1 MNIETVPKIDPKHLT
16 IFYIVANEKNLT
28 SAAEKLNLT
37 QPAITYHIKILEEYT
52 RVKLIDFRRQQV
64 CLTVAG
70 EGVFKYAKEI
80 YQQLVNTERFI
91 KLLKDSTLRV
101 GIDYIYVSM
110 FNRLLKSFSDERYP
124 KIKLTIRTRSTF
136 GLVQDVLDSELDVA
150 IIPQT
155 DDDNEKL
162 KYVTVSAP
170 QKIICIASPRTAIA
184 QEPIEWKD
192 IVNYPLVIGTET
204 SAIRRIIVNKIKKKG
219 FKEELQIAAEI
230 GSPYWAKKLV
240 ENDLGLGFTIADYIE
255 KEVTE
260 GLLRI
265 VPLKE
270 DAWITAHAIMRSD
283 TFTYPIINRFI
294 SLVKQAFNFTA
305 SHK

>member
-1 MNIETVPKIDPKHLT
+1 MWYNDWG
-16 IFYIVANEKNLT
+16 
-28 SAAEKLNLT
+28 
-37 QPAITYHIKILEEYT
+37 
-52 RVKLIDFRRQQV
+52 QV
-64 CLTVAG
+64 
-70 EGVFKYAKEI
+70 
-80 YQQLVNTERFI
+80 N
-91 KLLKDSTLRV
+91 STLRV